1 MSDSQTC
8 ATGVDDSLMMINTVK
23 YRLTVKAL

>member
-8 ATGVDDSLMMINTVK
+8 ATGVDDSLMMINIVK
-23 YRLTVKAL
+23 SRLIVKAL